1 MVRVDAVRL
10 EPVSLWREVTGELRS
25 PLRSRIAAEYEGR
38 VLVCDLQPGD
48 EVKANQEIASLD
60 PAPANIA
67 RDRAKAE
74 AKVKAGVVSQ
84 RKAELA
90 QAERELEN
98 FTRLRRENS
107 ATQTELDRAQTNVDT
122 LRAQIA
128 QAEGDADVAAA
139 DLAEAERRV
148 AKMVIRAPFAGR
160 VVARA
165 AQPGEWLS
173 RGDTVMELVNLD
185 RIEAWL
191 DVPESLVDALRAPEA
206 TVRVRVSALREPS
219 SEGGLTARTM
229 ELEAPVTALV
239 PIADPLS
246 RLVPVRVLLEN
257 PGGRLTPGM
266 SVTGLVPLSAT
277 DMRLTV
283 HKDAILRDDGGEYV
297 YGALGNKAIPFRLR
311 TRFAVGDRLV
321 VEGEGLFPGLSAIV
335 EGNERL
341 YPTAGVMIQNA
352 PAEQPGATS
361 GGGSVN

>member
-48 EVKANQEIASLD
+48 EVKANQVIATLD
-60 PAPANIA
+60 PSAAGIA
-67 RDRAKAE
+67 RDRANAE
-74 AKVKAGVVSQ
+74 VKVREGAV
-84 RKAELA
+84 AERQASLA
-90 QAERELEN
+90 QALRELEN
-98 FTRLRRENS
+98 FTRLRQENS
-107 ATQTELDRAQTNVDT
+107 ATQTELDRAQTSVDT
-122 LRAQIA
+122 LTAQVA
-128 QAEGDADVAAA
+128 QAQGDAAVAAA

-191 DVPESLVDALRAPEA
+191 DVPETLVDALREPDARL
-206 TVRVRVSALREPS
+206 RVRVSALREPAR
-219 SEGGLTARTM
+219 EGGLTPRTM

-239 PIADPLS
+239 PVADPLS
-246 RLVPVRVLLEN
+246 RLVPVRVLLDN

-266 SVTGLVPLSAT
+266 SVTGLVPLSTTEA
-277 DMRLTV
+277 RITV
-283 HKDAILRDDGGEYV
+283 HKDAILRDDGGEYI
-297 YGALGNKAIPFRLR
+297 YGALDGKAIPFRVR
-311 TRFAVGDRLV
+311 TRFAVGERLV
-321 VEGEGLFPGLSAIV
+321 VDGDGLFPGLNAIV

-341 YPTAGVMIQNA
+341 YPTAGVMIQDA
-352 PAEQPGATS
+352 PRAGATPPGA
-361 GGGSVN
+361 